1 MLNSMWEKSMIKLSC
16 DTSKLEKQ
24 LMELINN
31 IDKSAESVIKE
42 GCENIKAQ
50 AKKLVPV
57 VTGNLRDSIDTEF
70 ANKKYK
76 HDGYVYSDVDYALLV
91 ELGERNRPPKPY
103 LYPAYKQNEE
113 FFKQRLIELIN
124 KGGK

>member
-1 MLNSMWEKSMIKLSC
+1 MIKLSC

-31 IDKSAESVIKE
+31 IDKSAESILEE

-50 AKKLVPV
+50 AKDLAPV
-57 VTGNLRDSIDTEF
+57 VTGKLRDSIDTKYD
-70 ANKKYK
+70 NKEYK
-76 HDGYVYSDVDYALLV
+76 HEGYIYADVDYALSV
-91 ELGERNRPPKPY
+91 ELGKYNRPPKPY
-103 LYPAYKQNEE
+103 LYPAYQQNVE
-113 FFKQRLIELIN
+113 FFKRRLIESIN